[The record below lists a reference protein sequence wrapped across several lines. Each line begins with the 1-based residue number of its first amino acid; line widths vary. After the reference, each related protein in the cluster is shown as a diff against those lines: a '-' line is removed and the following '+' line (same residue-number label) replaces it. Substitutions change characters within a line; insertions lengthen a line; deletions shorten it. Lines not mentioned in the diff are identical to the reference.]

1 MRGGGLVANSSAV
14 NGEQSETGLKTVAV
28 VVCFEFR
35 EELEPSWPASNWPDE
50 LSEAVH
56 RTAIIIVL
64 VYFNISLQWRNTV
77 KPRIGMSD
85 TRSEYV
91 RRDIYVGV

>member
-1 MRGGGLVANSSAV
+1 
-14 NGEQSETGLKTVAV
+14 
-28 VVCFEFR
+28 
-35 EELEPSWPASNWPDE
+35 
-50 LSEAVH
+50 VH

-91 RRDIYVGV
+91 RRDVYDSV